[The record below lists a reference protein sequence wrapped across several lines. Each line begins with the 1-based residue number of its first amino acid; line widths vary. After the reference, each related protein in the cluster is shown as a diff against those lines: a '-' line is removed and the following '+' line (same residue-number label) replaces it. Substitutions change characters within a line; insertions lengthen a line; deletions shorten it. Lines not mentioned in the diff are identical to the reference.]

1 MATQPTSASR
11 AEEMNRLIVK
21 QGQATRSMKYGWV
34 PDEETKARIE
44 KDATRLDELAE
55 LLSMGDSDSTPE
67 AYVNDR
73 IAAWVRMNPLPLSM
87 ERVRSLLTE
96 HLLYSLEGG
105 VLVSIGDLKASG
117 YQYRVMADDFAWS
130 GARVEGEGDNEVVR
144 GDMVLRVP
152 DSVAEH
158 FRQQGR
164 RALQREHAALM
175 GVASKV

>member
-44 KDATRLDELAE
+44 KDATRLVELAE

-96 HLLYSLEGG
+96 HLLYSLEG
-105 VLVSIGDLKASG
+105 
-117 YQYRVMADDFAWS
+117 DDFAWS